1 MKTLPVSAKL
11 TITVL
16 LIATCCSFAI
26 AFSGFV
32 QTELMPDAWLSL
44 ARLLGGGTIGIVMLI
59 AITRLVQALKNQ
71 PLNGHQVTTE
81 LLIVIQKL
89 DVAITLMNS
98 TTRSDHER
106 MLKHDEDFLRRIEAM
121 TLIET
126 QACADHNAIMNQ
138 QENITKQLDRME
150 RLKEG

>member
-1 MKTLPVSAKL
+1 
-11 TITVL
+11 
-16 LIATCCSFAI
+16 
-26 AFSGFV
+26 
-32 QTELMPDAWLSL
+32 
-44 ARLLGGGTIGIVMLI
+44 LGGGIIGIVMLI
-59 AITRLVQALKNQ
+59 AITRLVQALKNH